1 MTVQRQ
7 FYSTT
12 QNWGVEKIV
21 FADGSEWN
29 LATINSNAWI
39 RGTAANDTIVGT
51 TWNDTIIGNSG
62 NDSLTGGAGNDVF
75 VFDPGFGK
83 DTITDFTAGVG
94 SVDAIEFAD
103 DVFADFAAVLA
114 VASQVG
120 ADTLITADVNNT
132 ITLKN
137 IALANLHQED
147 FQFVG

>member
-1 MTVQRQ
+1 M
-7 FYSTT
+7 
-12 QNWGVEKIV
+12 
-21 FADGSEWN
+21 
-29 LATINSNAWI
+29 